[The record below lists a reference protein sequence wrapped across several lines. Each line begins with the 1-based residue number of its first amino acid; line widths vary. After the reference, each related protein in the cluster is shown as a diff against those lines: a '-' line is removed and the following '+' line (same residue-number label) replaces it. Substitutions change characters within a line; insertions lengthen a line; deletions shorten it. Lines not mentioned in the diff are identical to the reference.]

1 MLVLGACKGYLT
13 EKVKTLT
20 PNLNTT
26 LVIISGGMT
35 YHLQVLNVLVT
46 KHSETDYTVCVDNG
60 CCLGAA
66 H

>member
-20 PNLNTT
+20 PNLNTI
-26 LVIISGGMT
+26 LVIISVGMT
-35 YHLQVLNVLVT
+35 YRLQVLNVLVT
-46 KHSETDYTVCVDNG
+46 KHSETDYSACVGNG
-60 CCLGAA
+60 CCPGVA